1 LNSLKMPRSKRDK
14 EVSLTVVK
22 KKGREGKEKLVEEV
36 QRCIDAY
43 KSVLVFSVESF
54 RTAQMNQVRHVFKE
68 NSRFFFG
75 RNKVLA
81 IALGRIPSEEYK
93 QNLCKL
99 SSALLGQRGLMFS
112 NLSVD
117 DIIRDLKKLEQP
129 EFARSGNKATET
141 ITISAGPLEQF
152 QFTIEPLLRK
162 LGLPVKLEKGVV
174 IMEQDFVVCKKDCIL
189 TPEQA
194 KILELFGIRLAKFK
208 LKPILAWYDDGTVR
222 KLSKQKKS

>member
-22 KKGREGKEKLVEEV
+22 KKGRDGKEKLVEEV
-36 QRCIDAY
+36 RRCIDEY
-43 KSVLVFSVESF
+43 KSALVFSVESF
-54 RTAQMNQVRHVFKE
+54 RTVQMNQVRHVFKE

-93 QNLCKL
+93 RNLCKL
-99 SSALLGQRGLMFS
+99 SSALVGQRGLMFS

-141 ITISAGPLEQF
+141 VTISAGPLGQF

-174 IMEQDFVVCKKDCIL
+174 MMEQDFVVCKKDCIL

-208 LKPILAWYDDGTVR
+208 LNPILAWYDDGTVR
-222 KLSKQKKS
+222 KVSKQKKL

>member
-22 KKGREGKEKLVEEV
+22 KKGRERKEKLVEEV

-99 SSALLGQRGLMFS
+99 SSALVGQRGLMFS

-174 IMEQDFVVCKKDCIL
+174 IMEHDFVVCKKDCIL

-208 LKPILAWYDDGTVR
+208 LNPILAWYDDGTVR